1 MNGHVSDD
9 EPVGEPVGKGDNERI
24 RSSIPDLGAEEREA
38 VRRVLASGRLAGN
51 GPEVQAFEE
60 ECAEWL
66 GVAET
71 AAACSGTTA
80 LQLALSQ
87 FVRPGDVVITSPIS
101 FFATVEAI
109 ISLGAIPAFCDV
121 NESGQ
126 MNAGLAIAL
135 MEMMPKATAIC
146 PVHMYGDC
154 VAVDRIAYAAK
165 RLNIGVVED
174 ACQAHGAYIG
184 ERHAGTW
191 GDYGC
196 LSFYATKH
204 ITTLGE
210 GGLVISRD
218 PDRLQNIKAQRNHG
232 MEGDNRHLVTGW
244 NSRMSEAAAAVGRV
258 QLAKFPEVEEK
269 RRWQSYHIWT
279 HIRESAYLDIPAPPA
294 NYRHGF
300 FWLPVIMKAAEL
312 VHPFRQHLDRLG
324 IETRCRYQEPLYRQ
338 PVLAKL
344 FGPDPDYGDLWAS
357 VCPRAESLA
366 PRMVGLP
373 TKAPLSWIEIDR
385 IIAAVMSFTG

>member
-24 RSSIPDLGAEEREA
+24 RSSIPNLGAKERKA
-38 VRRVLASGRLAGN
+38 VCRVLASGRLAGN

-60 ECAEWL
+60 ECAEWP

-71 AAACSGTTA
+71 AAVCSGTTA

-109 ISLGAIPAFCDV
+109 ISLGAAPAFCDV
-121 NESGQ
+121 TERGQ
-126 MNAGLAIAL
+126 MNAKLAIAL
-135 MEMMPKATAIC
+135 METMPKATAIC

-154 VAVDRIAYAAK
+154 VAVDRIAYAAR

-244 NSRMSEAAAAVGRV
+244 NSRMSEAAAAVVRV
-258 QLAKFPEVEEK
+258 QLAKFPEVE
-269 RRWQSYHIWT
+269 
-279 HIRESAYLDIPAPPA
+279 
-294 NYRHGF
+294 
-300 FWLPVIMKAAEL
+300 
-312 VHPFRQHLDRLG
+312 
-324 IETRCRYQEPLYRQ
+324 
-338 PVLAKL
+338 
-344 FGPDPDYGDLWAS
+344 
-357 VCPRAESLA
+357 
-366 PRMVGLP
+366 
-373 TKAPLSWIEIDR
+373 
-385 IIAAVMSFTG
+385 